1 MSNEVVNWGRMATP
15 EEIFAEINTR
25 ITGDADR
32 IKDEVDGTFKFI
44 LTGDGG
50 GNWIV
55 NCKDDVGV
63 TASDDGA
70 ECEMTMEAEVFAQ
83 IYDGSMDGMQAFM
96 MGQITLSDDSG
107 TVVDTDVN
115 DVMVSCEDGG
125 KVNVYLPVVQR

>member
-1 MSNEVVNWGRMATP
+1 MASP

-50 GNWIV
+50 GSWIV

-63 TASDDGA
+63 TKSDDGA
-70 ECEMTMEAEVFAQ
+70 ECELSMEAEVFAQ

-96 MGQITLSDDSG
+96 MGQITLSDDSDMALAMKLQ
-107 TVVDTDVN
+107 TVLEN
-115 DVMVSCEDGG
+115 D
-125 KVNVYLPVVQR
+125 